1 MTTATELAPD
11 VKLTHA
17 AGLTEADLDEWD
29 RFIKDRLNAM
39 QGAHPYDSDEWRAG
53 GALKTA
59 LRRLVE
65 PVRASFRYDD
75 GTPELLLARMRHWI
89 RLQSIADRW
98 GDADGYDRDRW
109 SCLFRLDAA
118 DEELSAEYARRCEAE
133 QAACERDRLL
143 RIL

>member
-1 MTTATELAPD
+1 PQPPPPHPAARPPPPPRARARRA
-11 VKLTHA
+11 A
-17 AGLTEADLDEWD
+17 AGPRGPT
-29 RFIKDRLNAM
+29 
-39 QGAHPYDSDEWRAG
+39 
-53 GALKTA
+53 TA

-75 GTPELLLARMRHWI
+75 GTPELLLARMRHWN

-118 DEELSAEYARRCEAE
+118 DEELSAEYARRREAE

>member
-1 MTTATELAPD
+1 MTTATEPAPD

-17 AGLTEADLDEWD
+17 AGLTEADLDGLD
-29 RFIKDRLNAM
+29 RFIKDRLNAV
-39 QGAHPYDSDEWRAG
+39 QGAHPYDSDEWRAA

-75 GTPELLLARMRHWI
+75 GTPELLLARMRHWN

-98 GDADGYDRDRW
+98 EDADGYDRDRW
-109 SCLFRLDAA
+109 TDLLHLDAA
-118 DEELSAEYARRCEAE
+118 DEESSAEYARRREEE
-133 QAACERDRLL
+133 QAARERDRLL
-143 RIL
+143 RSL